1 MSVIDNLEPKAVWK
15 HFGEIC
21 KLPHCSKHEEKI
33 REYVLDFAK
42 KHGLKTKV
50 DKAGNVVLFKPG
62 TSGMENKPTV
72 ILQGHMDMVCEKNSD
87 VDFDFSKDAINLK
100 LNGDILTAD
109 GTTLGADNGV
119 GLAMTLAIL
128 EDNSLKHGPIEA
140 LFTVDEETGL
150 TGAFAMESDMLTGK
164 ILLNLD
170 SEDFGIITV
179 GCAGGGSSQV
189 RLPLKTQPASPSLE
203 TLTIKVSGLRG
214 GHSGVDI
221 REQRG
226 NAVKLLT
233 RMLWKAKD
241 YKYFISDIKGGD
253 KHNAI
258 PREAFAVVAVNKS
271 DKDKFVSTLKSEGES
286 ILGEIKPIDPK
297 FTVDVEDNE
306 TIKTTLTDESQE
318 KLLNLIHGL
327 PHGVDKMS
335 YDIEGLVETSTNLA
349 TVAIKDGK
357 AAIGLSTRSSIKTA
371 LQDFRDRI
379 RATAELSGA
388 SVEEDEPY
396 PGWKPNLDS
405 NILKLSKKIF
415 KDMYG
420 DEAIVEAIH
429 AGLEC
434 GLFLALDPELQVT
447 SIGPNINNA
456 HSPDENVEIDS
467 VTTIWNVVRE
477 VIVNMGT
484 LK

>member
-1 MSVIDNLEPKAVWK
+1 MPVIENLKPKLVWR
-15 HFGEIC
+15 HFDEIR
-21 KLPHCSKHEEKI
+21 KIPHCSKHEEKI

-42 KHGLKTKV
+42 QHNIKSKT
-50 DKAGNVVLFKPG
+50 DKAGNVVLLKPA
-62 TSGMENKPTV
+62 SQGMEGKPTV

-87 VDFDFSKDAINLK
+87 VDFDFSKDPINLK
-100 LNGDILTAD
+100 LNGDVLTAD
-109 GTTLGADNGV
+109 GTTLGADNGI
-119 GLAMTLAIL
+119 GLAMSLAIL
-128 EDNSLKHGPIEA
+128 EDETVKHGPIEA

-170 SEDFGIITV
+170 SEDFGVITV
-179 GCAGGGSSQV
+179 GCAGGGDSQIK
-189 RLPLKTQPASPSLE
+189 LPLKTQPISGNLG
-203 TLTIKVSGLRG
+203 TLTIKISGLRG

-226 NAVKLLT
+226 NAVKILT
-233 RMLWKAKD
+233 RILWKAKD
-241 YKYFISDIKGGD
+241 YKFFISDIKGGD

-258 PREAFAVVAVNKS
+258 PREAYAIVAIDKS
-271 DKDKFVSTLKSEGES
+271 DKDKFISTLKSES
-286 ILGEIKPIDPK
+286 KNILEEIKPIDPK
-297 FTVDVEDNE
+297 FKVDVEDNDE
-306 TIKTTLTDESQE
+306 IKTTLTNDSQGR
-318 KLLNLIHGL
+318 LLDLLHGL

-335 YDIEGLVETSTNLA
+335 YDIPTLVETSTNLA
-349 TVAIKDGK
+349 TISIKDGK
-357 AAIGLSTRSSIKTA
+357 AAIGLSSRSSIKSA

-388 SVEEDEPY
+388 TVEEDSPY

-420 DEAIVEAIH
+420 KEPTVEAIH

-434 GLFLALDPELQVT
+434 GIIGEKFPGMDMI
-447 SIGPNINNA
+447 SIGPTIKYP
-456 HSPDENVEIDS
+456 HSPEEQVHVSTVNKFYNYLLKILENV
-467 VTTIWNVVRE
+467 
-477 VIVNMGT
+477 
-484 LK
+484 